1 LLGKWQSMVSRGA
14 SWQARWAPAQLD
26 ATTPPMRAVMSFVRL
41 ESAEELVAEPS
52 TQGSDRLGLGGA
64 DGQAFGNV
72 GLPEPGSSAHIA

>member
-1 LLGKWQSMVSRGA
+1 
-14 SWQARWAPAQLD
+14 
-26 ATTPPMRAVMSFVRL
+26 MRAVMSFVRL
-41 ESAEELVAEPS
+41 ESAEDLVAEPS